1 MKNVV
6 LVYPKMGMAGS
17 VLVRHLPLSVLYA
30 AVDTIKSGIR
40 VDIVDVRLS
49 PATWHE
55 DIARLVTEETLL
67 VGLSV
72 MTGPPIKNALEISRW
87 LKAEHPDLPVAWG
100 GPHTTFNALEVFDEP
115 SIDFV
120 IKGYGSLPLS
130 RLARR
135 LRGDA
140 DAPPFD
146 AIPGLMYRTGSG
158 VREVP
163 PEASFETVDYRDIPY
178 HLVEQDL
185 GHYGQLDSSE
195 RIFPMYSALGCPYR
209 CAFCSSPAQYRDMA
223 QKYRHLPAA
232 HVADHVQFVHQ
243 KYGATYIYFIDDDSF
258 VNLEH
263 VEQVIDEIQRRG
275 IKVGL
280 GFRGA
285 RINEIVRMSDAY
297 LTKLAQ
303 AGTNILHI
311 GAESGSQRML
321 DLMHKDCTVEQI
333 VEVNR
338 KLARH
343 PEIKAAYNWLVGI
356 PGETME
362 DLRLTRELMMRLI
375 DDNAS
380 ALIFIPNKY
389 RPLPGTELY
398 ALAVQSGY
406 RKPQRLEDW
415 VEIEAEGDYTPPW
428 YSEQQE
434 REIRMIQICSY
445 FIDGKI
451 NKVDTGNTLKFRIT
465 RLLALFYAP
474 FARLRVRHGIS
485 ALLLESAAFNFFTS
499 RFR

>member
-1 MKNVV
+1 MKNII
-6 LVYPKMGMAGS
+6 LIYPKMGMAGS

-30 AVDTIKSGIR
+30 AVDTIKCGIR
-40 VDIVDVRLS
+40 VDVVDVRLS
-49 PATWHE
+49 PSAWRE
-55 DIARLVTEETLL
+55 QIAPLVTSDTLL

-87 LKAEHPDLPVAWG
+87 LKSEHPDLPVAWG
-100 GPHTTFNALEVFDEP
+100 GPHTTFNAVEVFDEA
-115 SIDFV
+115 SVDFV

-140 DAPPFD
+140 DAPALD
-146 AIPGLMYRTGSG
+146 AIPGLMYREGSE

-163 PEASFETVDYRDIPY
+163 PEASFETIDYRDIPY
-178 HLVEQDL
+178 HLVEKDL
-185 GHYGQLDSSE
+185 DQYGQLDSSE

-232 HVADHVQFVHQ
+232 HVADHVEFVHRH
-243 KYGATYIYFIDDDSF
+243 YGATYIYFIDDDSF
-258 VNLEH
+258 VSLEH

-375 DDNAS
+375 DDNPS

-398 ALAVQSGY
+398 ALAEQSGY
-406 RKPQRLEDW
+406 RKPRRLEDW
-415 VEIEAEGDYTPPW
+415 VEVEAEGDYTPPW

-474 FARLRVRHGIS
+474 LARLRVRHGIS

>member
-1 MKNVV
+1 MKNIV
-6 LVYPKMGMAGS
+6 LIYPKMGMAGS

-30 AVDTIKSGIR
+30 AADTIKCGIR
-40 VDIVDVRLS
+40 VDVVDVRLS
-49 PATWHE
+49 PSSWRE
-55 DIARLVTEETLL
+55 DIAPLVTSDTLL

-87 LKAEHPDLPVAWG
+87 LKSEHPELPVVWG

-115 SIDFV
+115 GVDYV

-130 RLARR
+130 RLARH

-140 DAPPFD
+140 DAPALD
-146 AIPGLMYRTGSG
+146 AIPGVMYRKGDG
-158 VREVP
+158 IQEVP
-163 PEASFETVDYRDIPY
+163 AAPTFEAIDYRDIPY
-178 HLVEQDL
+178 HLVEKDL
-185 GHYGQLDSSE
+185 DQYGQLDSSE

-223 QKYRHLPAA
+223 KKYQYLPAEE
-232 HVADHVQFVHQ
+232 VADHVQFVHQ

-258 VNLEH
+258 VDLDH
-263 VEQVIDEIQRRG
+263 VERVIDEINRRG

-356 PGETME
+356 PGE
-362 DLRLTRELMMRLI
+362 DLDDLKATRRLMLQLAGE
-375 DDNAS
+375 NPG
-380 ALIFIPNKY
+380 ALIFMPNKY
-389 RPLPGTELY
+389 RPLPGTVLY
-398 ALAVQSGY
+398 DLAVARGY
-406 RKPQRLEDW
+406 QPPGSLEQW
-415 VEIEAEGDYTPPW
+415 GEMEAEGDYAPPW
-428 YSEQQE
+428 YSSAYQDM
-434 REIRMIQICSY
+434 INMIQVTSF
-445 FIDGKI
+445 FIDDKI
-451 NKVDTGNTLKFRIT
+451 YKVDTGRTLLFTLARFCGKIYKP
-465 RLLALFYAP
+465 LAL
-474 FARLRVRHGIS
+474 LRMRHGIT
-485 ALLLESAAFNFFTS
+485 ALLFEYRLFHWFSS